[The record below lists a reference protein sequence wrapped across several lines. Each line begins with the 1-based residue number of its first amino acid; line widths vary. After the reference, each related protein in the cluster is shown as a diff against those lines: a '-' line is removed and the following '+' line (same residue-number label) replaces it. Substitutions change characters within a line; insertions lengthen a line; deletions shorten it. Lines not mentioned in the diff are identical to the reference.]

1 MRCVLLYLS
10 QGQCFDVSKTE
21 LAIDLYLNM
30 TKKSYMRNKVV
41 FNYVFGCVHA
51 HAREYVNAHTS
62 AAALKVYER
71 VSDDEITRHSEPP
84 SVGAGKGLM
93 VLCEGSTHS

>member
-21 LAIDLYLNM
+21 VAIDLYLNM
-30 TKKSYMRNKVV
+30 TKKSYMRNKFFLIMCLVV
-41 FNYVFGCVHA
+41 CVHM
-51 HAREYVNAHTS
+51 HVNAHTS

-71 VSDDEITRHSEPP
+71 VSDDEITRRSEPP
-84 SVGAGKGLM
+84 SVGAGKGLR